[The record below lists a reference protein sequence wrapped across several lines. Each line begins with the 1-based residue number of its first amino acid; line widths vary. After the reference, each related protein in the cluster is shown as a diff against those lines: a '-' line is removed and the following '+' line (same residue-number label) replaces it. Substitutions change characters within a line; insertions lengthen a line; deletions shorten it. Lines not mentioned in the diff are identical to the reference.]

1 VDVKLG
7 PWDAVSC
14 PAGVIHG
21 YQNDSLEPVY
31 FQVMLGRGRPELMGY
46 KDADL
51 AKDPGVHLRAA
62 GG

>member
-1 VDVKLG
+1 
-7 PWDAVSC
+7 
-14 PAGVIHG
+14 VIHG